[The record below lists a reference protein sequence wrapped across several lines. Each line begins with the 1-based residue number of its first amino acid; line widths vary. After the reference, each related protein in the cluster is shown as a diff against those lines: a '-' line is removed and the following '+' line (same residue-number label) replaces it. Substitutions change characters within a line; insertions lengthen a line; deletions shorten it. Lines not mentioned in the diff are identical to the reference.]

1 MLKSDHHFLPVSP
14 LLFATIRG
22 NLQMFPVP
30 TTHPRH
36 DRIRPH
42 LVENT
47 DDGYRLNTGVKH
59 AQKSL
64 RCKRHKVL

>member
-1 MLKSDHHFLPVSP
+1 MQLYINSFTRIEKVIILILPVSP

-30 TTHPRH
+30 TTHPRQ

-42 LVENT
+42 LVENS
-47 DDGYRLNTGVKH
+47 DVG
-59 AQKSL
+59 
-64 RCKRHKVL
+64 